1 MRSVKRGAVALREAL
16 DHPGRILIYC
26 LLFFVVTV
34 SLNGTPL
41 RLWGLHRDFERR
53 TSEIQS
59 NLNSINDLKAQI
71 RLAQDPLFIE
81 RQARDRL
88 DLVGPED
95 LIFVF
100 PTR

>member
-1 MRSVKRGAVALREAL
+1 MRSIKRGAVALREAL
-16 DHPGRILIYC
+16 DHPGRIFVYC
-26 LLFFVVTV
+26 VVFFVATV

-41 RLWGLHRDFERR
+41 RLWGLHRDFDRR
-53 TSEIQS
+53 TTEIQK
-59 NLNSINDLKAQI
+59 NINSIEDLKAQI

-88 DLVGPED
+88 DLVGPDD

>member
-1 MRSVKRGAVALREAL
+1 MRSIKRGAVAVREAL
-16 DHPGRILIYC
+16 DHPGRIFFYC
-26 LLFFVVTV
+26 ILFFIATV

-41 RLWGLHRDFERR
+41 RLWGLHRDFDRR
-53 TSEIQS
+53 NSEIQQNMS
-59 NLNSINDLKAQI
+59 KINDLKAQI
-71 RLAQDPLFIE
+71 HMAQDPQFIE

>member
-1 MRSVKRGAVALREAL
+1 MRSIKRGAIAVREAL
-16 DHPGRILIYC
+16 DHPGRIFTYC
-26 LLFFVVTV
+26 VLFFIATV

-41 RLWGLHRDFERR
+41 RLWGLHRDFELRN
-53 TSEIQS
+53 SEIQK
-59 NLNSINDLKAQI
+59 NLSGINSLRSQI
-71 RLAQDPLFIE
+71 RLAQDPQFIE